1 MISFPGSSDS
11 KETACNAVDP
21 GSISGLGKSPGEGN
35 GNLLQYSCLENS
47 THKMSG
53 RLQAMESQRVK
64 HDCMTNTHTV
74 INHTPSDQ
82 KIIFFTWPINSFHP
96 MNQLQF
102 KVYDAKHCT
111 KKDCRTKGMDGRRVV
126 EYFTLSRFLRLA
138 SFIVWLP
145 WELSW

>member
-1 MISFPGSSDS
+1 MATYSNILVWRIPHTKCLVGYRPWSH
-11 KETACNAVDP
+11 KESN
-21 GSISGLGKSPGEGN
+21 
-35 GNLLQYSCLENS
+35 
-47 THKMSG
+47 
-53 RLQAMESQRVK
+53 
-64 HDCMTNTHTV
+64 MTNTHTV

-82 KIIFFTWPINSFHP
+82 KIAFFTWPINSFHP

-126 EYFTLSRFLRLA
+126 EYLTLSRFLRLA

-145 WELSW
+145 